1 MLVDTETGP
10 GVYETALAYT
20 EARRMAD
27 NAVLFK
33 LLAKSVGIKYGIMP
47 TFMAKPWADVSMLS
61 FFAISTAAYW
71 SSFHAALLDQLPGCS
86 GHIHVSLKDPKTGKN
101 VFAITEE
108 EAKAGGRK
116 DALFE
121 DTKYLSQIGEWF
133 LAGIMTGLPDSKRV
147 YAYSSAYLG
156 S

>member
-1 MLVDTETGP
+1 MLRTTMNKDYFLELFDASEAFGVEIEGHRECNPRHRVICPTYPYSYLMLVDTETGP

-61 FFAISTAAYW
+61 FFAISTAG
-71 SSFHAALLDQLPGCS
+71 D
-86 GHIHVSLKDPKTGKN
+86 
-101 VFAITEE
+101 
-108 EAKAGGRK
+108 
-116 DALFE
+116 
-121 DTKYLSQIGEWF
+121 
-133 LAGIMTGLPDSKRV
+133 
-147 YAYSSAYLG
+147 
-156 S
+156 